1 MKKIVFFFL
10 FTISFYPELYSQ
22 ANYLKT
28 WATYYGDESVQIYDS
43 TMDSQGNIYIVGKVF
58 FNPDGQFDI
67 ATPNAHQTNFGGGTV
82 DGFLVKFNQ
91 EGNLEWA
98 TYFGG
103 ANDDIIGSISIDKHD
118 YVYCLGTTQSTEN
131 IATTNAFQPNLQ
143 GEKDVFIAKFTPSG
157 NVIWST
163 YYGGPLED
171 GTSTL
176 TDNNFYNVTNNS
188 HAIVNDNLNH
198 FYINVNNVNSDNL
211 ATSGVFQENK
221 NDTRSII
228 AKFTDTGNP
237 IWATYYG
244 YNGSII
250 NAIDVGETGLFVYG
264 RTTDCPPYFTS
275 NTYFATPG
283 SHQPTPGS
291 CTDAF
296 VSKFSFDGQ
305 RIWSTYYGGT
315 TGEYSSMN
323 GLKCDNGFVYFTGYT
338 VGSNTNIATPNS
350 FQSTKMSA
358 SHYLVKFDEEGTR
371 LWGTYVGDNATN
383 NGYIL
388 PPKMKIHNHDIFIH
402 GTTYFQDNIST
413 PDSFQPSMNSMND
426 AFIVKF
432 NPDGQREWGS
442 YFGGNYNDRIF
453 NALFKDETLYLL
465 GATLSQTAIT
475 TSPSFQP
482 DFLYNNNTNHAGS
495 NTAQNTFI
503 ARFDPNT
510 LSTNNFIVNPF
521 ELYPNPNNG
530 TFSIKS
536 SKTIDS
542 VTIYD
547 VLGNSIYKEKY
558 IDTQLNIKSL
568 SKGIYLIQV
577 HFQDGKSMTKKM
589 ILN

>member
-1 MKKIVFFFL
+1 
-10 FTISFYPELYSQ
+10 
-22 ANYLKT
+22 
-28 WATYYGDESVQIYDS
+28 
-43 TMDSQGNIYIVGKVF
+43 
-58 FNPDGQFDI
+58 
-67 ATPNAHQTNFGGGTV
+67 
-82 DGFLVKFNQ
+82 
-91 EGNLEWA
+91 
-98 TYFGG
+98 
-103 ANDDIIGSISIDKHD
+103 
-118 YVYCLGTTQSTEN
+118 
-131 IATTNAFQPNLQ
+131 
-143 GEKDVFIAKFTPSG
+143 
-157 NVIWST
+157 
-163 YYGGPLED
+163 
-171 GTSTL
+171 
-176 TDNNFYNVTNNS
+176 
-188 HAIVNDNLNH
+188 
-198 FYINVNNVNSDNL
+198 
-211 ATSGVFQENK
+211 
-221 NDTRSII
+221 
-228 AKFTDTGNP
+228 
-237 IWATYYG
+237 
-244 YNGSII
+244 
-250 NAIDVGETGLFVYG
+250 
-264 RTTDCPPYFTS
+264 
-275 NTYFATPG
+275 
-283 SHQPTPGS
+283 
-291 CTDAF
+291 
-296 VSKFSFDGQ
+296 
-305 RIWSTYYGGT
+305 
-315 TGEYSSMN
+315 
-323 GLKCDNGFVYFTGYT
+323 
-338 VGSNTNIATPNS
+338 
-350 FQSTKMSA
+350 
-358 SHYLVKFDEEGTR
+358 
-371 LWGTYVGDNATN
+371 
-383 NGYIL
+383 
-388 PPKMKIHNHDIFIH
+388 MKIHNHDIFIH